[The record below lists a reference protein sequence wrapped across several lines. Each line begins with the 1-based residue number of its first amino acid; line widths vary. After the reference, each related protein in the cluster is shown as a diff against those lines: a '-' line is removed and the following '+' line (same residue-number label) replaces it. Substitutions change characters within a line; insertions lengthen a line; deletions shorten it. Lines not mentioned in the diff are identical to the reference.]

1 MNKYIMMFVAAIA
14 LVSCSDD
21 VLETPS
27 TPVKAGAE
35 VQFGLSLEG
44 TRTIYGAEKN
54 NAFPIYWVDGDK
66 VQIYSPN
73 CPEGRNNAE
82 YSVTPVAGQSY
93 AEKLTKTGSYGV
105 QWGNNDADFYS
116 VYPSSGSSFAK
127 VGNNVTAT
135 LNIAATQTPVTNI
148 STRQSADMN
157 NIIMYAKTTGVKNG
171 EPVIL
176 QYIPYSTILDFE
188 LSIAKNKDE
197 QGNETDYGTV
207 QILSM
212 ELEAPVSITGDFT
225 LTFNGDTPVV
235 ATKGNNGNK
244 ISIEFQNY
252 PVLDK
257 DNITQSVKV
266 ALIPR
271 DDVASLTGWKVS
283 LNVKEGNN
291 TTTSTYTKTLTPAEV
306 TDKSDLVPGKIHKIK
321 LPTFSQIDAWTY
333 SLNNWLTS
341 LYDYKNI
348 YLTELSLPGAWC
360 AVHKSGDS
368 YQANNNN
375 IKALWDAG
383 VRAFALECKSTSN
396 ALYRATPSQI
406 SVSGTSDRTL
416 VDRDAS
422 YGGTRINTVIKSI
435 ATAIPDDE
443 FGVLVL
449 SYADGGHSQREADHN
464 YFLQGVKAEIDAAN
478 VSSDIY
484 SSPVTKNTTVKDVLG
499 KLVIIVNVDYEIAKK
514 SYGNDMNALLSYVPH
529 LNQFTTGMENPYE
542 GYLTTLMYSKM
553 YWKEWADENKKFQIT
568 IPGNTEDNLYC
579 CFSSSNR
586 TQKNEGTDTTVP
598 TYNSR
603 QAMLRTMI
611 SASKEVSSTGAHN
624 VWFVFNAGGTEAE
637 SVSDE
642 SADPEAF
649 AKEMNPW
656 LLEVIKLKRRGGVD
670 TNGYLSGTAGT
681 MVNPSASSLGLVFFN
696 QCAGDNDTYH
706 GTDIIKEII
715 DMNNEFKLQRA
726 TPIARSGY
734 DGSLTNGGNAIQ

>member
-21 VLETPS
+21 VFETPS
-27 TPVKAGAE
+27 TPVEAGAE

-105 QWGNNDADFYS
+105 QWGEGYTYTDDKNVEHTGVHDFYS
-116 VYPSSGSSFAK
+116 VYPSAGSSFAK

-135 LNIAATQTPVTNI
+135 LNIAAKQTPVTNI
-148 STRQSADMN
+148 STNQSADMN
-157 NIIMYAKTTGVKNG
+157 NVIMYAKTTGAKKG
-171 EPVIL
+171 DPVIL

-197 QGNETDYGTV
+197 QGNETDHYGTV
-207 QILSM
+207 QIISM

-225 LTFNGDTPVV
+225 LTFNGDTPKV
-235 ATKGNNGNK
+235 ATNGNNGNK

-306 TDKSDLVPGKIHKIK
+306 TDKSALVPGKIHKIK

-360 AVHKSGDS
+360 AVHKAGDS

-375 IKALWDAG
+375 IGALWNAG

-406 SVSGTSDRTL
+406 SVSGTSDKTL
-416 VDRDAS
+416 VDRNAS
-422 YGGTRINTVIKSI
+422 YGGMRINTVIKSI

-449 SYADGGHSQREADHN
+449 SYADGGHSQRETDHD
-464 YFLQGVKAEIDAAN
+464 YFLQGVKAEIDAAG
-478 VSSDIY
+478 VSNDIY
-484 SSPVTKNTTVKDVLG
+484 TGPVTKNTTVKDVLG
-499 KLVIIVNVDYEIAKK
+499 QLVIIVNVDYEIAKK

-542 GYLTTLMYSKM
+542 VKDVL
-553 YWKEWADENKKFQIT
+553 
-568 IPGNTEDNLYC
+568 
-579 CFSSSNR
+579 
-586 TQKNEGTDTTVP
+586 EGV
-598 TYNSR
+598 
-603 QAMLRTMI
+603 
-611 SASKEVSSTGAHN
+611 G
-624 VWFVFNAGGTEAE
+624 
-637 SVSDE
+637 
-642 SADPEAF
+642 
-649 AKEMNPW
+649 
-656 LLEVIKLKRRGGVD
+656 RR
-670 TNGYLSGTAGT
+670 
-681 MVNPSASSLGLVFFN
+681 
-696 QCAGDNDTYH
+696 
-706 GTDIIKEII
+706 K
-715 DMNNEFKLQRA
+715 
-726 TPIARSGY
+726 
-734 DGSLTNGGNAIQ
+734 